1 MKQLELE
8 KLLEAGFY
16 ALGVEF
22 SRRKYGEEIRVASEV
37 DDQFEETS
45 VKEAERK
52 NASFKTPEGGL
63 LAALGLYA
71 GRDELTEDQKHVFD
85 EAVPFFKR
93 KAEILDGAFI
103 VDYRVY
109 AEETMDNY
117 EPNADEIIR
126 DGKILGEMIDVHLN
140 VPGKELMLASITTY
154 FDGYPEQEDDTF
166 VRIVYT
172 KEELDRIFED
182 NVPELVSR
190 IDIKLKSMKGSVQK
204 EYDPKSIYQGVM
216 DFLV

>member
-1 MKQLELE
+1 MEQLELE

-22 SRRKYGEEIRVASEV
+22 SRRRYGEEIRVASEV
-37 DDQFEETS
+37 DDQFGETS

-71 GRDELTEDQKHVFD
+71 GRDELTEDQKQVFD

-93 KAEILDGAFI
+93 KAQLLDSAFI

-109 AEETMDNY
+109 AAETLDNY
-117 EPNADEIIR
+117 EPNADKIIR
-126 DGKILGEMIDVHLN
+126 GGKILCEMIDIHMN

-154 FDGYPEQEDDTF
+154 FDDYPKQEDDTF
-166 VRIVYT
+166 VRVVYT
-172 KEELDRIFED
+172 KEELDRIFD
-182 NVPELVSR
+182 NNVPELISR
-190 IDIKLKSMKGSVQK
+190 IDVKLKSMKESVQK
-204 EYDPKSIYQGVM
+204 EYDPKAIYQAVM
-216 DFLV
+216 DFLA